1 MTMTITNEIINS
13 NPDKYETVIQSRIL
27 DKQLQMKLNQYTA
40 LQRQYDTHR
49 ITIVNMVVILG
60 WIYKT

>member
-27 DKQLQMKLNQYTA
+27 DKQLQMKLNQYSLSKA
-40 LQRQYDTHR
+40 KYP
-49 ITIVNMVVILG
+49 
-60 WIYKT
+60 